1 MDVPVTG
8 TDPALA
14 DLVRRVEAGE
24 EVMLTRDGMPVAQ
37 VVAVPV
43 PRPASTP
50 EERGA
55 ALDRFQA
62 KVRALNLPP
71 GPPAVRCS
79 DFLYDENGLP
89 A

>member
-1 MDVPVTG
+1 MDVPVTE

-24 EVMLTRDGMPVAQ
+24 EVVMTRDGTPVAR
-37 VVAVPV
+37 VVPV
-43 PRPASTP
+43 TVPRSSSTP

-62 KVRALNLPP
+62 KIRALDLPP
-71 GPPAVRCS
+71 GPPAERCS

>member
-1 MDVPVTG
+1 MDVPVTE

-24 EVMLTRDGMPVAQ
+24 EVVLTRDGMPVARM
-37 VVAVPV
+37 VPV
-43 PRPASTP
+43 GFRPSSSTP

-71 GPPAVRCS
+71 GPPAERCS
-79 DFLYDENGLP
+79 DHLYDEHGLP

>member
-1 MDVPVTG
+1 MDVPVTE
-8 TDPALA
+8 TDPALT
-14 DLVRRVEAGE
+14 DLIRRAEAGE
-24 EVMLTRDGMPVAQ
+24 EVVLTRDGMPVAR
-37 VVAVPV
+37 VVPV
-43 PRPASTP
+43 TVLRSSSTP

-71 GPPAVRCS
+71 GPPAERCS

-89 A
+89 V